1 MLNINN
7 INIGY
12 GKIGVLWDVSLNV
25 KENEIVA
32 LVGNN
37 GAGKSTLLNTI
48 SGLMSPSSGTID
60 FMGKKINGQPAYK
73 IAKSGI
79 TCVPEGGKPFADM
92 TIQENLHMGGYVN
105 RRVRGE
111 KKTLRQVHDL
121 FPILKIRAKQLART
135 LSGGERQMLAMGRSL
150 MAQPKLLMFDEP
162 SYGLSPL
169 IVKKLF
175 EIIEKLHGQGI
186 TILIVEQNISHALQ
200 VADRGYVLE
209 NGRIVLEG
217 SGAEL
222 LENEHLK
229 IAYLGI

>member
-1 MLNINN
+1 MLNLNN

-12 GKIGVLWDVSLNV
+12 GKINVLWNVSLNV
-25 KENEIVA
+25 KEDEIVA

-37 GAGKSTLLNTI
+37 GAGKSTLLNTV

-79 TCVPEGGKPFADM
+79 ACVPEGGKPFADM
-92 TIQENLHMGGYVN
+92 TIQENLNMGGYVHP
-105 RRVRGE
+105 RVRGE
-111 KKTLRQVHDL
+111 NKTLRQVHDL

-169 IVKKLF
+169 IVKQLF
-175 EIIEKLHGQGI
+175 EIIKKLHSQGI

-200 VADRGYVLE
+200 IADRGYVLE
-209 NGRIVLEG
+209 NGCIVLEG

-229 IAYLGI
+229 TAYLGI

>member
-1 MLNINN
+1 MLNLNN

-12 GKIGVLWDVSLNV
+12 GKIGVLWNVSLSV

-48 SGLMSPSSGTID
+48 TGLMSPASGTIE
-60 FMGKKINGQPAYK
+60 FMGHKIDGRPAYK
-73 IAKSGI
+73 IAKAGI
-79 TCVPEGGKPFADM
+79 SCVPEGGKPFADM
-92 TIQENLHMGGYVN
+92 TIRENLNMGGFVHP
-105 RRVRGE
+105 RAKGE
-111 KKTLRQVHDL
+111 DKTLRQVHDL
-121 FPILKIRAKQLART
+121 FPILKSRAKQLART

-150 MAQPKLLMFDEP
+150 MAKPKLLMFDEP

-169 IVKKLF
+169 IVKQLF
-175 EIIEKLHGQGI
+175 EIIKKLHGQGI
-186 TILIVEQNISHALQ
+186 TILVVEQNISHALQ
-200 VADRGYVLE
+200 IADRGYVLE

-217 SGAEL
+217 TGEEL

-229 IAYLGI
+229 TAYLGI